1 MSEFRFTDG
10 NLLVMYA
17 VHKGKSQDGSLPDYI
32 QERVKVGL
40 ETYNSIMKSRADRHK
55 TMVMIVGEPGPAEKV
70 KELLVKGGVKQDIIA
85 IDSESKNIAQTVDYI
100 HDMISKKP
108 NPPMI
113 YFIASVWLHDTYN
126 TSVISKMKEIKT
138 QFYGALDHRPVH
150 EVEQEKALDTPK
162 KGGEYYKRKMTNK
175 AVDVLLNIIFPS

>member
-1 MSEFRFTDG
+1 MSFRFTDG
-10 NLLVMYA
+10 NLLVLYA
-17 VHKGKSQDGSLPDYI
+17 VHKGKSQDGGVPDYI

-40 ETYNSIMKSRADRHK
+40 ETYNSIMKSRPDKHK
-55 TMVMIVGEPGPAEKV
+55 TMVMVVVEQGPADKV
-70 KELLVKGGVKQDIIA
+70 KDLLVQGGVKPEIIA
-85 IDSESKNIAQTVDYI
+85 VDSESKNVAQTIDYI

-126 TSVISKMKEIKT
+126 MTVLSKMKDIKT

-150 EVEQEKALDTPK
+150 EVEAEKALDMPK

-175 AVDVLLNIIFPS
+175 AVDVLLNIIFPN

>member
-1 MSEFRFTDG
+1 MSEYRFTDG
-10 NLLVMYA
+10 NLLVLYA
-17 VHKGKSQDGSLPDYI
+17 VHRGKAQDGGLPDYI

-40 ETYNSIMKSRADRHK
+40 ETYNSIMKSRPDKHK
-55 TMVMIVGEPGPAEKV
+55 TMVMIVGEAGPAEKV
-70 KELLVKGGVKQDIIA
+70 KELLIKGGVKPEIIA
-85 IDSESKNIAQTVDYI
+85 IDSESKNVAQTVDYI
-100 HDMISKKP
+100 YDMISKKP

-113 YFIASVWLHDTYN
+113 YFIASVWLADTYK
-126 TSVISKMKEIKT
+126 TSVISRMKDIKT

-150 EVEQEKALDTPK
+150 EVEAEKAVDAPK